1 MTTDRE
7 LIEAAMDALRV
18 GPATVTQLTWYLRY
32 SEAFAVDADRLHRL
46 LNLAASWGC
55 VRRVRVFGCRRLGWE
70 AVCKVPPEAFSAAGT
85 MRRREIEVT
94 KAKGETP

>member
-7 LIEAAMDALRV
+7 LIEAAMDALRDAS
-18 GPATVTQLTWYLRY
+18 ATVAQLTWHLRWNKGLP
-32 SEAFAVDADRLHRL
+32 VDATRLHRL